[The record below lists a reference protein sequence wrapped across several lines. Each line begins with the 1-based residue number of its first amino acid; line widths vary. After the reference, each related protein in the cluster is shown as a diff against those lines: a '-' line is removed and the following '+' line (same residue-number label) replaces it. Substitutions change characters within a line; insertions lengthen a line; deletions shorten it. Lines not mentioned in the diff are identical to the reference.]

1 LSLLG
6 NYEINLAVYSP
17 ALAQQMSALFAED
30 TADQFELILEQWERR
45 PWYHKVSER
54 ILAPLR
60 FLL

>member
-1 LSLLG
+1 
-6 NYEINLAVYSP
+6 
-17 ALAQQMSALFAED
+17 MSALFAED
-30 TADQFELILEQWERR
+30 TADQFELTLEQWERR